1 MTQFLGS
8 ALIVQWVY
16 ASGTAN
22 LQADYQKFT
31 EKTSIELVDVT
42 AGADPTKV
50 FLPSFKDYTLN
61 ISGFMEQGGTVG
73 ALAGT
78 LLNEGNI
85 GTLFVG
91 PEGTATGKVK
101 RTYPV
106 ISQGITYNH
115 SFNGATE
122 YSIDFQGWGS
132 RTDGTF

>member
-1 MTQFLGS
+1 MSQFLGS

-16 ASGTAN
+16 ATGTAN
-22 LQADYQKFT
+22 LTQDYQKFT
-31 EKTSIELVDVT
+31 ENTSIELVEVT

-61 ISGFMEQGGTVG
+61 LSGLWEQGGTIG

-91 PEGTATGKVK
+91 PEGTATTKPK

-106 ISQGITYNH
+106 ISQGITTNH
-115 SFNGATE
+115 TFNGPTE

>member
-8 ALIVQWVY
+8 ALIVQWVN
-16 ASGTAN
+16 ASGTTN
-22 LQADYQKFT
+22 IQADYQKFS
-31 EKTSIELVDVT
+31 EKTTIDLVEVT

-73 ALAGT
+73 ALNGT
-78 LLNEGNI
+78 ALAEGNI

-91 PEGTATGKVK
+91 PEGTATTKPK

-115 SFNGATE
+115 SFNAATE

-132 RTDGTF
+132 RVDGTF